1 MAWPWIA
8 GAWIAG
14 EWIAGPPTPRLGDD
28 PAGTEIRPLASPFP
42 LGMVTVNPTPFLDLV
57 AMATLETAVASP
69 SGAEAVVGSH
79 SLGLPDFSSASYK
92 DAYSRI
98 NAIVIEGEQ
107 EAHDNYISIG
117 TLIPEQAEELSR
129 LARMELKHMR
139 GFTACA
145 NNLGVTADMPFAK
158 EFFSPLHQN
167 FQTALAEGK
176 VVTCL
181 LIQAILIEAFAISAY
196 HIYIPVADPF
206 ARKITEGVV
215 KDEYTHLNYGQEWLK
230 ANLATA
236 REELEQANRQ
246 NLPLVRKM
254 LQQVAADAS
263 VLQMEQEDLMADFLS
278 SYQEALVEVGF
289 TNREIAKMAAAAL
302 VG

>member
-1 MAWPWIA
+1 M
-8 GAWIAG
+8 
-14 EWIAGPPTPRLGDD
+14 T
-28 PAGTEIRPLASPFP
+28 
-42 LGMVTVNPTPFLDLV
+42 TVEAAAATSAA
-57 AMATLETAVASP
+57 AMGLSTD
-69 SGAEAVVGSH
+69 GAEAT
-79 SLGLPDFSSASYK
+79 GLPDFSSATYK

-107 EAHDNYISIG
+107 EAHDNYIAIG
-117 TLIPEQAEELSR
+117 TLIPEQADELTK
-129 LARMELKHMR
+129 LARMELKHMK

-145 NNLGVTADMPFAK
+145 NNLGVVADMPFAK
-158 EFFSPLHQN
+158 TFFAPLHDN
-167 FQTALAEGK
+167 FQKALAEGK
-176 VVTCL
+176 VTTCL

-230 ANLATA
+230 ANLDTV
-236 REELEQANRQ
+236 REELEQANRD

-254 LQQVAADAS
+254 LEQVAGDAA
-263 VLQMEQEDLMADFLS
+263 VLQMDKEDLMADFLS
-278 SYQEALVEVGF
+278 SYQEALIEIGF
-289 TNREIAKMAAAAL
+289 TGREIARMAAAAL

>member
-1 MAWPWIA
+1 
-8 GAWIAG
+8 
-14 EWIAGPPTPRLGDD
+14 
-28 PAGTEIRPLASPFP
+28 
-42 LGMVTVNPTPFLDLV
+42 
-57 AMATLETAVASP
+57 MATLATPVVTGS
-69 SGAEAVVGSH
+69 EAAA
-79 SLGLPDFSSASYK
+79 LPDFGAESYK

-107 EAHDNYISIG
+107 EAHDNYIAIG
-117 TLIPEQAEELSR
+117 SLLPDQAEELSR
-129 LARMELKHMR
+129 LARMELKHMK

-145 NNLGVTADMPFAK
+145 NNLGVTADMPFARD
-158 EFFSPLHQN
+158 FFAPLRNN
-167 FQTALAEGK
+167 FKVALAEGK

-230 ANLATA
+230 ANLATI
-236 REELEQANRQ
+236 RDEFEQANRD
-246 NLPLVRKM
+246 NLPLVRTM
-254 LQQVAADAS
+254 LDQVAGDAA
-263 VLQMEQEDLMADFLS
+263 VLHMDKEDLMADFLS
-278 SYQEALVEVGF
+278 SYQEALLEIGF
-289 TNREIAKMAAAAL
+289 SNREIAKLAAAAL

>member
-1 MAWPWIA
+1 MP
-8 GAWIAG
+8 
-14 EWIAGPPTPRLGDD
+14 
-28 PAGTEIRPLASPFP
+28 S
-42 LGMVTVNPTPFLDLV
+42 
-57 AMATLETAVASP
+57 LETTIAASETASASASMAV
-69 SGAEAVVGSH
+69 GGSVEQD
-79 SLGLPDFSSASYK
+79 LGLPDFSSSTYK

-107 EAHDNYISIG
+107 EAHDNYISLG
-117 TLIPEQAEELSR
+117 HLIPDQAEELER
-129 LARMELKHMR
+129 LARMELKHKK

-145 NNLGVTADMPFAK
+145 KNLSVIADMDFAK
-158 EFFSPLHQN
+158 EFFSPLHGN
-167 FQTALAEGK
+167 FQAALAEGK

-230 ANLATA
+230 ANLESS
-236 REELEQANRQ
+236 RGELEQANRV

-254 LQQVAADAS
+254 LEQVAGDAA
-263 VLQMEQEDLMADFLS
+263 VLHMDQEDLMADFMT
-278 SYQEALVEVGF
+278 SYQEALTDIGF
-289 TNREIAKMAAAAL
+289 TTREIAKMATAAL
-302 VG
+302 LG

>member
-1 MAWPWIA
+1 MAILA
-8 GAWIAG
+8 
-14 EWIAGPPTPRLGDD
+14 PPNVS
-28 PAGTEIRPLASPFP
+28 ES
-42 LGMVTVNPTPFLDLV
+42 
-57 AMATLETAVASP
+57 S
-69 SGAEAVVGSH
+69 AE
-79 SLGLPDFSSASYK
+79 LLPDFSTDAYK

-107 EAHDNYISIG
+107 EAHDNYVSIG
-117 TLIPEQAEELSR
+117 GLLPDQAEELTR
-129 LARMELKHMR
+129 LARMELKHMK

-158 EFFSPLHQN
+158 EFFSPLHNN
-167 FQTALAEGK
+167 FQKALADGK
-176 VVTCL
+176 VTTCL

-230 ANLATA
+230 ANLETV
-236 REELEQANRQ
+236 REELEQANRD

-254 LQQVAADAS
+254 LEQVAGDAA
-263 VLQMEQEDLMADFLS
+263 VLHMDQEDLMADFLT
-278 SYQEALVEVGF
+278 SYQEALLEVGF
-289 TNREIAKMAAAAL
+289 TSREIAKLAAAAL
-302 VG
+302 IG

>member
-1 MAWPWIA
+1 MVSVT
-8 GAWIAG
+8 
-14 EWIAGPPTPRLGDD
+14 TPSQPSSA
-28 PAGTEIRPLASPFP
+28 PAAAAQATSP
-42 LGMVTVNPTPFLDLV
+42 
-57 AMATLETAVASP
+57 
-69 SGAEAVVGSH
+69 EAA
-79 SLGLPDFSSASYK
+79 LPDFASASYK

-117 TLIPEQAEELSR
+117 GLLPDQAEELAK
-129 LARMELKHMR
+129 LARMELKHMK

-145 NNLGVTADMPFAK
+145 KNLDVTADMPFAK
-158 EFFSPLHQN
+158 EFFAPLHNN
-167 FQTALAEGK
+167 FQVALAEGK
-176 VVTCL
+176 VTTCL

-230 ANLATA
+230 ANLDTV
-236 REELEQANRQ
+236 RDELIEANRV
-246 NLPLVRKM
+246 NLPLVRRM
-254 LQQVAADAS
+254 LDQVADDAA
-263 VLQMEQEDLMADFLS
+263 VLQMDQEDLMADFLS
-278 SYQEALVEVGF
+278 SYQEALMDIGF
-289 TNREIAKMAAAAL
+289 SGREIARMAAAAL